1 MTRTTQGFNCM
12 SLADLTTQVNTYLAT
27 LTNPIIRGF
36 RVQPIRLQRRATFQ
50 FNVLLTTDSG
60 GSAIGTPWT
69 VQCYQETQLSALVT
83 DLNTFWAALTGFAA
97 APQYI
102 DVEDDQVK
110 LNAYIGIILQNA
122 TSGASANYLPLVA
135 D

>member
-12 SLADLTTQVNTYLAT
+12 SLTDLTTQVNAYLAT
-27 LTNPIIRGF
+27 LTNPIIRAF

-50 FNVLLTTDSG
+50 FNALITTDSG
-60 GSAIGTPWT
+60 GSTIATPWT
-69 VQCYQETQLSALVT
+69 IQCFQETQLSALVT
-83 DLNTFWAALTGFAA
+83 DINTFWAAVTGFAA
-97 APQYI
+97 GPQFI

-110 LNAYIGIILQNA
+110 LNAYIAVILQNA